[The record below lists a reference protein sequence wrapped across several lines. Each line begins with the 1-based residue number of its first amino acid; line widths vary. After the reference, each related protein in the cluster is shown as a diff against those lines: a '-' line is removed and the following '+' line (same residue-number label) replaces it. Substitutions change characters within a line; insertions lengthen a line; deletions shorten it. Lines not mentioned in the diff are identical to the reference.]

1 MPPVARRKPLSS
13 RAAVYASEPEEDER
27 VREGVEAS
35 ERGEGIELT
44 ERELTDYGKTG
55 ILPERVRRWFAS
67 RS

>member
-1 MPPVARRKPLSS
+1 MPRSARRKASS
-13 RAAVYASEPEEDER
+13 SNAPVYASGLEDDR
-27 VREGVEAS
+27 RIRGGVEAS

-55 ILPERVRRWFAS
+55 VLPERVRRWFAS